1 MYAFFIFKNENLIVR
16 SPIIEKKLYFWGTN
30 MPATQ
35 HTSCL
40 LCASSVLE
48 KLAPYHEVGLV
59 KCNSC
64 NFVFSERVPTME
76 TLIDYYSNNYERT
89 SYLSPITIK
98 RYNELLDGFEA
109 FRKTGKILDV
119 GAGYGFFLE
128 VARDRGW
135 EVHGTE
141 LTEEAVEHCRTK
153 GITMF
158 KGEFHDL
165 DLDPEAYDVI
175 VSIEVIEHINTP
187 IQFVET
193 AKKVLRKD
201 GLFYLT
207 TPNFN
212 SILRYRLKEQ
222 YNVIEYPNHLC
233 YYTSKTLSKLFTEH
247 GFEPLNMKTTGLSLT
262 RLRTSKDKDKD
273 SGEFVCETSDD
284 EMLRFKI
291 ERNPALKALK
301 FSTNGMLNMLN
312 VGDSLKAHFVK
323 K

>member
-1 MYAFFIFKNENLIVR
+1 MLTALHR
-16 SPIIEKKLYFWGTN
+16 
-30 MPATQ
+30 
-35 HTSCL
+35 HCL
-40 LCASSVLE
+40 LCNSSELE
-48 KLAPYHEVGLV
+48 KFDTYQEAGLV
-59 KCNSC
+59 KCKSC
-64 NFVFSERVPTME
+64 SFVFSERIPTME
-76 TLIDYYSNNYERT
+76 TLIDYYSNNYQRT

-98 RYNELLDGFEA
+98 RYNELLDQFEP
-109 FRKTGKILDV
+109 FRNTGRLLDI

-128 VARDRGW
+128 IAKERGW

-141 LTEEAVEHCRTK
+141 LTEEAVEHCRGK

-158 KGEFHDL
+158 QGEFHHLNL
-165 DLDPEAYDVI
+165 DIESYDVI

-187 IQFVET
+187 IEYVET
-193 AKKVLRKD
+193 ARKVLRTG

-233 YYTSKTLSKLFTEH
+233 YYTSRTLTKLFTEN
-247 GFEPLNMKTTGLSLT
+247 GFQPMNMKTTGLSLT
-262 RLRTSKDKDKD
+262 RLLTSKDKDKD

-291 ERNPALKALK
+291 EKNPALRVLK
-301 FSTNGMLNMLN
+301 YSTNGMLNIFS
-312 VGDSLKAHFVK
+312 VGDSLKAQFIK